1 MLCVLSALEQVG
13 WWNPSFGQKLAPS
26 NNLKEPCSL
35 HFQSKMGMV
44 GLLSPE
50 GEGFTLRGVLFAF
63 EALILGSLEGFGQQH
78 RGEQPLEQA
87 FVVLAGCR
95 KSIV

>member
-1 MLCVLSALEQVG
+1 
-13 WWNPSFGQKLAPS
+13 
-26 NNLKEPCSL
+26 
-35 HFQSKMGMV
+35 MV